1 MRKML
6 IALSLIGLVGS
17 VHAEDVNKNASDS
30 YSVFA
35 GINSNT
41 TAQTDKGTGYTL
53 RADYTKYINEN
64 VFVQPQVQYFDSKNE
79 YKDKHIVGYLNAGYT
94 FKLDNNI
101 TISPKA
107 GVGIRHSTSV
117 DSSDNGMAY
126 NVGVDVGFAK
136 NWTVGLQYN
145 RFQGKESNKYV
156 EFTSLTVGYKF

>member
-1 MRKML
+1 ML

-17 VHAEDVNKNASDS
+17 VHAEDVIKNASDS

-35 GINSNT
+35 GINSNA
-41 TAQTDKGTGYTL
+41 TASGDKGTGYTIG
-53 RADYTKYINEN
+53 ADYTKYINEN
-64 VFVQPQVQYFDSKNE
+64 VFVQPQIQFLDSQNE

-94 FKLDNNI
+94 FKLNDGI
-101 TISPKA
+101 TVSPKA
-107 GVGIRHSTSV
+107 GLGVRHSYSV
-117 DSSDNGMAY
+117 DSTDNGMAY

-145 RFQGKESNKYV
+145 RFQGKESNQYV